1 MSANTHRTDDGAA
14 GRKAS
19 PGSPH
24 PAIVLL
30 LLSAAYI
37 AITLNILGFVG
48 MMPLVQAEFTI
59 SGAQAGLYTSFYF
72 MSATVIA
79 IFAGRIV
86 DRVGTRQGLVI
97 GTTTVGVMMLLHAI
111 SPLYFVILLLAFVTG
126 IGFSLITPSVSKGV
140 MENVSGRR
148 RAGAM
153 GVAHGIGGSG
163 ALFGTALMPYFGQL
177 YGWRTVLVVG
187 GAVALLVSLIILHVY
202 RRVAVAEPDHRAT
215 KTTGSGRSSSLK
227 QDLKELLKNK
237 PLLVTCLIGSV
248 FGIALSSI
256 TSHMALFLHQDLEY
270 SPALA
275 GVGVS
280 AFHLGG
286 VFGQPSWGV
295 INDKLLGGR
304 RHLGLLLLA
313 SFSAALVFLVAGVA
327 TGGALGLGAMLAI
340 SLALGFCVM
349 GMPSLFLTTISE
361 LSPAEHTGIATGI
374 AVIFIRV
381 GVVVAAPVFGLM
393 SDLTGDYTA
402 SWYTLGTVVVVIS
415 LIVTALMRRYRM

>member
-1 MSANTHRTDDGAA
+1 MSTRTEETDGGIGTA
-14 GRKAS
+14 RS
-19 PGSPH
+19 EPRSSR
-24 PAIVLL
+24 PAVVIL
-30 LLSAAYI
+30 LLSASYI
-37 AITLNILGFVG
+37 AITLNIQGFIG

-86 DRVGTRQGLVI
+86 DRIGTRRGLVI
-97 GTTTVGVMMLLHAI
+97 GGAIVGAMMLLHAL
-111 SPLYFVILLLAFVTG
+111 SPVYFVILLLAFVTG

-140 MENVSGRR
+140 MENVSSRR

-187 GAVALLVSLIILHVY
+187 GAFGLVVALVILRVY
-202 RRVAVAEPDHRAT
+202 RRVAVAEPDPGATRA
-215 KTTGSGRSSSLK
+215 SGAAGGSSLK
-227 QDLKELLKNK
+227 QDLKELLKNR
-237 PLLVTCLIGSV
+237 PLLVTCLLGSV

-256 TSHMALFLHQDLEY
+256 SSHMALFLHQDLAY
-270 SPALA
+270 TPALA
-275 GVGVS
+275 GLGVS

-286 VFGQPSWGV
+286 VFGQPSWGL
-295 INDKLLGGR
+295 INDKVLGGR

-313 SFSAALVFLVAGVA
+313 GFSAALVFLVAGVA
-327 TGGALGLGAMLAI
+327 TEGTLGFAAMLAI
-340 SLALGFCVM
+340 SLTLGFCVM

-361 LSPAEHTGIATGI
+361 LSPAEHTGVATGI

-381 GVVVAAPVFGLM
+381 GVVTAAPLFGLL
-393 SDLTGDYTA
+393 SDLTGDYTL
-402 SWYTLGTVVVVIS
+402 SWFALGTVLVLIS
-415 LIVTALMRRYRM
+415 LTVIALMRRYRI